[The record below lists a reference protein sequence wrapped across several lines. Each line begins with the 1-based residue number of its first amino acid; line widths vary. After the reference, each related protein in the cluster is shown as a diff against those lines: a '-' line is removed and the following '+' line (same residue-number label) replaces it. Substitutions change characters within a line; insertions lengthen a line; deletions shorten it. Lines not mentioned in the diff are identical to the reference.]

1 MESKMSIIQR
11 GISCIMLLWALQL
24 PAAAETPEEFYRG
37 KAISIYVGYTAGGGY
52 DVYARLLGRHMV
64 RHLPAGATVII
75 RNMEGAGS
83 LRLANWLY
91 SVAPADGSAFATV
104 GRGVAFDQLL
114 GRTGVQFDAPR
125 FTWIGSMN
133 DEVSVCVSMAS
144 SHVTKFSDLGK
155 EKLIVGAAGAGNDDD
170 LFPRIMNAILG
181 TKMQI
186 ITAYPGGNDVVL
198 AMERGEVMGRC
209 GWSWSSIKASQP
221 DWITQNKINV
231 LVQLGLSKHA
241 DLPNVP
247 LIMDLATN
255 DEERQSLKLI
265 FARQAL
271 GRPFLAPP
279 GIPSDRS
286 AFLRSVFKK
295 TVSDPELRAEADRAK
310 IEIEPLT
317 GENLE
322 NVINQVF
329 SDTSPQLARKIS
341 GYINLN

>member
-1 MESKMSIIQR
+1 MSIIQR

-64 RHLPAGATVII
+64 RHLPAGAIVII

-221 DWITQNKINV
+221 DWIAQNKINV

>member
-1 MESKMSIIQR
+1 MSIIQR

-37 KAISIYVGYTAGGGY
+37 KAISLYVGYTAGGGY

-75 RNMEGAGS
+75 KNMEGAGS

-144 SHVTKFSDLGK
+144 SQVTKFSDLGK
-155 EKLIVGAAGAGNDDD
+155 DKLIVGAAGAGNDDD

-221 DWITQNKINV
+221 DWIVQNKINV

-247 LIMDLATN
+247 LIMDLAKN

-322 NVINQVF
+322 SVIHQVF

>member
-64 RHLPAGATVII
+64 RHLPAGAIVII

-221 DWITQNKINV
+221 DWIAQNKINV

>member
-1 MESKMSIIQR
+1 MSVIQR

-24 PAAAETPEEFYRG
+24 PAAAETPEEFYHG
-37 KAISIYVGYTAGGGY
+37 KAISLYVGYTAGGGY

-75 RNMEGAGS
+75 KNMEGAGS

-144 SHVTKFSDLGK
+144 SQVTTFSDLGK
-155 EKLIVGAAGAGNDDD
+155 DKLIVGAAGAGNDDD

-221 DWITQNKINV
+221 DWIVQNKINV

-247 LIMDLATN
+247 LIMDLAKN

-286 AFLRSVFKK
+286 TFLRSVFKK

-322 NVINQVF
+322 SVIHQVF